1 MYDYRCERCSTQFEI
16 RQSFSDEALTVC
28 PAEVAPAECV
38 APGEGPV
45 KKVFSGV
52 AISFK
57 GDGFYKND
65 HGANA
70 QGRRKERESDSS
82 KDSSTK
88 DSSPFEGLVHQ
99 GLIAFEGP
107 VHQGLIVFEGLVEQG
122 LILLG
127 REFRRATSE
136 GWRRHLDAHLV
147 ASRALVATRDQPS
160 PPRLRLVASGDR
172 PRRFGAS
179 RAQGPSQRPQ
189 DRARSFTRRLDVA
202 R

>member
-1 MYDYRCERCSTQFEI
+1 MRCRRFEVALSFAAVPMYDYRCERCSTQFEV

-70 QGRRKERESDSS
+70 RGRRKEQESDSTKDSSTSKESSTKDSSSS

-88 DSSPFEGLVHQ
+88 DSSSSKDSSTRDSSSSKDSSTRDSSSSG
-99 GLIAFEGP
+99 ASSDA
-107 VHQGLIVFEGLVEQG
+107 
-122 LILLG
+122 
-127 REFRRATSE
+127 RRAKAGAGTSTPT
-136 GWRRHLDAHLV
+136 
-147 ASRALVATRDQPS
+147 S
-160 PPRLRLVASGDR
+160 
-172 PRRFGAS
+172 
-179 RAQGPSQRPQ
+179 
-189 DRARSFTRRLDVA
+189 
-202 R
+202 

>member
-70 QGRRKERESDSS
+70 QDRRKERESDSS
-82 KDSSTK
+82 KESSTKDSSPSKDSSTKDPSSSDPSSSKDSSTK
-88 DSSPFEGLVHQ
+88 DSSSSG
-99 GLIAFEGP
+99 A
-107 VHQGLIVFEGLVEQG
+107 
-122 LILLG
+122 
-127 REFRRATSE
+127 RSDARRAKAGAGTSTPT
-136 GWRRHLDAHLV
+136 
-147 ASRALVATRDQPS
+147 S
-160 PPRLRLVASGDR
+160 
-172 PRRFGAS
+172 
-179 RAQGPSQRPQ
+179 
-189 DRARSFTRRLDVA
+189 
-202 R
+202 

>member
-28 PAEVAPAECV
+28 PAEVAPAGCV
-38 APGEGPV
+38 APGEGPL

-70 QGRRKERESDSS
+70 QDRREERESDSS

-88 DSSPFEGLVHQ
+88 DSSPSKDSSTKDSSPSKDSSTKDSSSSKDSSTKDSSSSG
-99 GLIAFEGP
+99 ASSDA
-107 VHQGLIVFEGLVEQG
+107 
-122 LILLG
+122 
-127 REFRRATSE
+127 RRAKTDAGTSTPT
-136 GWRRHLDAHLV
+136 
-147 ASRALVATRDQPS
+147 S
-160 PPRLRLVASGDR
+160 
-172 PRRFGAS
+172 
-179 RAQGPSQRPQ
+179 
-189 DRARSFTRRLDVA
+189 
-202 R
+202 

>member
-28 PAEVAPAECV
+28 PAEGAPAECV
-38 APGEGPV
+38 APGAGPV

-70 QGRRKERESDSS
+70 QGRRKEQESDSTKDSSSSKDSSTKDPSSS

-88 DSSPFEGLVHQ
+88 DSSSSKDSSTKDSSSSKDPSTKDSSSSG
-99 GLIAFEGP
+99 ASSDA
-107 VHQGLIVFEGLVEQG
+107 
-122 LILLG
+122 
-127 REFRRATSE
+127 RRAKAGTST
-136 GWRRHLDAHLV
+136 
-147 ASRALVATRDQPS
+147 STPTS
-160 PPRLRLVASGDR
+160 
-172 PRRFGAS
+172 
-179 RAQGPSQRPQ
+179 
-189 DRARSFTRRLDVA
+189 
-202 R
+202 

>member
-1 MYDYRCERCSTQFEI
+1 MYDYRCERCSTQFEV

-70 QGRRKERESDSS
+70 RGRRKERESDSTKDSSTSKDSSTKDSSSS

-88 DSSPFEGLVHQ
+88 DSSSSKDSSTKDSSSSG
-99 GLIAFEGP
+99 ASSDA
-107 VHQGLIVFEGLVEQG
+107 
-122 LILLG
+122 
-127 REFRRATSE
+127 RRAKAGAGTSTPT
-136 GWRRHLDAHLV
+136 
-147 ASRALVATRDQPS
+147 S
-160 PPRLRLVASGDR
+160 
-172 PRRFGAS
+172 
-179 RAQGPSQRPQ
+179 
-189 DRARSFTRRLDVA
+189 
-202 R
+202 